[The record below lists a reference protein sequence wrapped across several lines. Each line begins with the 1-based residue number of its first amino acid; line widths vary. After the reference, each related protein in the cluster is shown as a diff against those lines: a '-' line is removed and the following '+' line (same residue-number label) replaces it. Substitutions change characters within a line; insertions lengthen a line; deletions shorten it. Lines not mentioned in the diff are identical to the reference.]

1 MIFVVAGS
9 CARAEQISNHAEDF
23 VQVEMRNIFYHFND
37 RVAVHILQ
45 LEGKLVPARRGAV
58 PVFDDKRSF
67 VLALDSAVISISTNA
82 MANVLNDNVFA
93 KPNAP
98 LKGVSI
104 AARGDTLQIKGK
116 LHSKG
121 DISFESEGSIAATS
135 EGKIRVH
142 LEKVKAAHL
151 PLKGIMDL
159 LGLEVSDLI
168 KTNKVPGIRAEGNDL
183 ILDPQQ
189 ILPPPQ
195 IQGQVTDV
203 RIKGN
208 RIVQTFGHKKT
219 APAGGKQTGNYMAYR
234 GAQLTFGKLTM
245 NNTDMVLIDMDSQDP
260 FDFYLDHYKDQLAA
274 GYTKITPDFGLR
286 VFMRDFNK
294 LPTRHVSK
302 H

>member
-1 MIFVVAGS
+1 
-9 CARAEQISNHAEDF
+9 
-23 VQVEMRNIFYHFND
+23 MRNIFYHFNE
-37 RVAVHILQ
+37 RVAVHIFQ

-82 MANVLNDNVFA
+82 MANVLNDHVFA

-116 LHSKG
+116 LHSNG

-151 PLKGIMDL
+151 PVKGIMDL

-189 ILPPPQ
+189 ILPPP
-195 IQGQVTDV
+195 
-203 RIKGN
+203 
-208 RIVQTFGHKKT
+208 
-219 APAGGKQTGNYMAYR
+219 
-234 GAQLTFGKLTM
+234 
-245 NNTDMVLIDMDSQDP
+245 
-260 FDFYLDHYKDQLAA
+260 
-274 GYTKITPDFGLR
+274 
-286 VFMRDFNK
+286 
-294 LPTRHVSK
+294 
-302 H
+302 